1 MFDPKN
7 YAIWTTGVIE
17 CRPLS
22 DGPLRAGSRV
32 ERISKFMGKKFGYQ
46 YEVVATALLK
56 EYLEAQS

>member
-22 DGPLRAGSRV
+22 DGPLHAGSRV